1 LKGILA
7 GSVSTIALLAVTT
20 PSIAAD
26 QGVETVVVTGIRASN
41 QRAIDIK
48 RNATNMVDAVSA
60 EDIGKLPD
68 KNVADALQRVPG
80 VQTYSTAAGEGG
92 FDENDRVA
100 IRGTNPSL
108 TQTMIDGHS
117 VATGD
122 WFILDQFSTVGR
134 SVSYTLLPSE
144 IVKNVS
150 VYKSQSADMVEGGVA
165 GVVDIQTHRPLD
177 FDQPLTLLGSAQGV
191 YSDLPG
197 KIQPQVNAL
206 VSWHNDSGTFGILAQ
221 GFYEKRSV
229 RRDGQEFL
237 GYANVA
243 ATDASAF
250 NAITNPTGIPVGTL
264 YPSLIGSALFEQ
276 TRQREGGDLAIE
288 WQPMKGLDL
297 TASAFYSHLDADN
310 FNENYL
316 AWVVHEI
323 QNNSPSAFTVTNNT
337 LTHVVFPLVS
347 PPAAGGVPVDG
358 VVTDNI
364 VRPGAGSDTYF
375 VDLDGNYQINEDWK
389 VHGKL
394 GYTRGTGF
402 TPTQPAFEVNAP
414 TGLVYN
420 MNSGGAAVQFPDI
433 NPANAADLAND
444 WSWSDKVTS
453 VDKEFYAQADAEDE
467 LDWGVIKSI
476 KFGARVADHSRV
488 VDTFD
493 HGGCAL
499 CGTSFAAAATGN
511 YPPGYGDGLGI
522 TGLLTGVAKGDPNKI
537 SALIDPLF
545 VPTATGPAG
554 QVHYWYYW
562 PGSFKVYE
570 YDTAGYA
577 MANIGGDKWNG
588 NVGVRLVY
596 THEDSWVY
604 VPDGPFTTPAQ
615 TACVN
620 TGAMV
625 SAYGCWNIDK
635 VKHDYW
641 DVLPSVNLNFDL
653 TDEQKLR
660 FSANEVMARPDY
672 SALAGS
678 VSLTDLI
685 FTGSG
690 GNPDLKPIKAATFQG
705 SWEWYY
711 GPQSLLS
718 VSLFYMDLSTTVTFG
733 THQGLFPD
741 ASLPGNPLRL
751 YTITSPING
760 SGRDQGIELAWQQ
773 PVWDGFGFLANYTY
787 ADGSENSGGPLL
799 GDAKNTFN
807 VTGYYENDWLSARL
821 AYTYRTKV
829 LIGLDRSTALTQ
841 DGTGN
846 LDASV
851 SWTIDDNIALT
862 FDALNLTDETLHYF
876 GNNPGQPRAFYDNG
890 RQFFF
895 GVRLKN

>member
-1 LKGILA
+1 
-7 GSVSTIALLAVTT
+7 LAVAT
-20 PSIAAD
+20 PALAQNQNGSQD
-26 QGVETVVVTGIRASN
+26 QNKIETVVVTGIRASN
-41 QRAIDIK
+41 ERAIEIK
-48 RNATNMVDAVSA
+48 RNAANMIDAVSA
-60 EDIGKLPD
+60 EDIGKFPD

-108 TQTMIDGHS
+108 TQTTIDGHS

-177 FDQPLTLLGSAQGV
+177 FSETLTLQAFAQGV

-197 KIQPQVNAL
+197 KIEPQVNGL
-206 VSWHNDSGTFGILAQ
+206 VSWHNDEGTFGILAQ
-221 GFYEKRSV
+221 GFYEKRAV

-237 GYANVA
+237 GYANVGA
-243 ATDASAF
+243 GDPSAF
-250 NAITNPTGIPVGTL
+250 NAVTNPTGIPVGTT

-276 TRQREGGDLAIE
+276 TRKREGGDVAIE
-288 WQPMKGLDL
+288 WQPTKALDL
-297 TASAFYSHLDADN
+297 TATAFYSHLDADN

-323 QNNSPSAFTVTNNT
+323 QNNSPSSFSVTNGT
-337 LTHVVFPLVS
+337 LTHVVFPLLN
-347 PPAAGGVPVDG
+347 PGGAAQDG

-364 VRPGAGSDTYF
+364 VRPGAGSETF
-375 VDLDGNYQINEDWK
+375 FADLDGNYEVNENWK
-389 VHGKL
+389 IHGKA
-394 GYTRGTGF
+394 GYTRGVGF
-402 TPTQPAFEVNAP
+402 SPTQPAFEVNAP
-414 TGLVYN
+414 TGLIYN
-420 MNSGGAAVQFPDI
+420 MTSAGASVQFPDI
-433 NPANAADLAND
+433 NPAHAGDLAND
-444 WSWSDKVTS
+444 WSWSDKITS
-453 VDKEFYAQADAEDE
+453 VDKEFYAQADAEDD
-467 LDWGVIKSI
+467 LDLGVIKSI
-476 KFGARVADHSRV
+476 KFGGRFAEHQRI
-488 VDTFD
+488 VDTYD

-499 CGTSFAAAATGN
+499 CGTSFAAAATGT
-511 YPPGYGDGLGI
+511 YPSGYGSGLGI
-522 TGLLTGVAKGDPNKI
+522 PGLLTNVAKGDPNKI
-537 SALIDPLF
+537 DALIDPLF

-570 YDTAGYA
+570 YDTAFYA
-577 MANIGGDKWNG
+577 MANIGGDRWSG
-588 NVGVRLVY
+588 NFGARVVDTR
-596 THEDSWVY
+596 EDSWVY
-604 VPDGPFTTPAQ
+604 VPDGAFTSPVQ
-615 TACVN
+615 NACVN
-620 TGAMV
+620 AGAMV

-635 VKHDYW
+635 VKHSYW
-641 DVLPSVNLNFDL
+641 DVLPSVNLSFDL

-660 FSANEVMARPDY
+660 FSADEVMSRPDY

-678 VSLTDLI
+678 VALTDLI

-690 GNPDLKPIKAATFQG
+690 GNPDLKPIKAAQFQG

-711 GPQSLLS
+711 GPESLLA
-718 VSLFYMDLSTTVTFG
+718 VELFYIDLSTDVTFG
-733 THQGLFPD
+733 THTGLFPD
-741 ASLPGNPLRL
+741 ASLPGNPVKL

-760 SGRDQGIELAWQQ
+760 SGRDQGIELSWQQ
-773 PVWDGFGFLANYTY
+773 PVWGGFGFQANYTY

-799 GDAKNTFN
+799 GDSKNTFN
-807 VTGYYENDWLSARL
+807 LTGYFENSWLSTRL
-821 AYTYRTKV
+821 SYNYRTKV

-841 DGTGN
+841 DGIGN

-851 SWTIDDNIALT
+851 SWTITDNVALT
-862 FDALNLTDETLHYF
+862 FDALNLTDEALHYF
-876 GNNPGQPRAFYDNG
+876 GNNVGQPRAFYDNG